1 MSNVDKEDNVLVKSS
16 PRWNF
21 SKNSDSPKGIFVTI
35 TDNENIVCKINKF
48 RVAFKLL

>member
-1 MSNVDKEDNVLVKSS
+1 MLVKSI
-16 PRWNF
+16 PMWKF
-21 SKNSDSPKGIFVTI
+21 PKNSNSPKGIFVTI